1 MSVDFLF
8 GLYPFSVLN
17 PGHVARILTVF
28 TLHLV
33 EIMQQQQQQQPT
45 SPVKAR
51 LWLLVPAPHSAAAAH
66 SG

>member
-8 GLYPFSVLN
+8 GLYPFSDLN

-33 EIMQQQQQQQPT
+33 EVMQQQQQPT

>member
-8 GLYPFSVLN
+8 GLYPFSDLN
-17 PGHVARILTVF
+17 PGHGARILYVF

-33 EIMQQQQQQQPT
+33 EIMQQQQQQPT

>member
-8 GLYPFSVLN
+8 GLYPFSDLN
-17 PGHVARILTVF
+17 PGHGARILTVF

-33 EIMQQQQQQQPT
+33 EIMQQQQAT

>member
-8 GLYPFSVLN
+8 GLYPFSDLN

-33 EIMQQQQQQQPT
+33 EIMQQQQQPT